1 MKEDKPYY
9 KHFWSLLVR
18 LENITHSLLSHLFV
32 VNKQKIV
39 TRLLT
44 MVTAE
49 STTELLSQANE
60 LLTSHAILIDK
71 IRSAQIKFRQ
81 QLRTLPSPAAE
92 LIKLPIAP
100 SPPLSPDDDLP
111 LPSPIIKPEE
121 LDLGRLDLPP
131 AKKARLVRYQN
142 YVPEEETIRND
153 YSQRYVDGGE
163 WPQNWVI
170 GAEPEHRFEE

>member
-1 MKEDKPYY
+1 
-9 KHFWSLLVR
+9 
-18 LENITHSLLSHLFV
+18 
-32 VNKQKIV
+32 
-39 TRLLT
+39 

-60 LLTSHAILIDK
+60 ILISHAALVEK

-92 LIKLPIAP
+92 LIQLPIAP

-111 LPSPIIKPEE
+111 LPSPTIKFEE
-121 LDLGRLDLPP
+121 LDLGHLDLPL
-131 AKKARLVRYQN
+131 AKKARFLRYQN